1 MDNSNHLND
10 NLSYHL
16 GIIDN
21 SDNELNIDNDIEN
34 NLLQNDDS
42 LELTLYS
49 NDVVSNDTEYN
60 ENNFYIHKFIK
71 IIVQYYNKRKY
82 SEFYNTNNHHDNHH
96 DNRHDSSNDNG

>member
-21 SDNELNIDNDIEN
+21 SDNELNYIDNDIEN

-71 IIVQYYNKRKY
+71 IIVHFGLIKTILYFKVN
-82 SEFYNTNNHHDNHH
+82 
-96 DNRHDSSNDNG
+96 